1 MKNYKLLFGL
11 FFFTISIFS
20 ICLANPSISK
30 KWYEDGRIIS
40 STGKKAQLDLQNVY
54 DGLEY
59 QNKTYIVGFKING
72 DGINTPQIVEV
83 SEDLKEIQYWTFDSI
98 INDVFVYKR
107 SIYANNI
114 AGRVFELAGGSWK
127 EANLSFPENS
137 QVVFSDGM
145 EQLVVCHSASLPMTA
160 SHKGGC
166 YSISPNWRYDFTWFD
181 LAPKVCGGKLN
192 IYENKVSGGVF
203 RVLSLES
210 GQILYS
216 KLLSTPPENIC
227 DVEQK

>member
-1 MKNYKLLFGL
+1 MKNCKLLFGL

-20 ICLANPSISK
+20 VCFANPPISK
-30 KWYEDGRIIS
+30 KWYEDGRIVS
-40 STGKKAQLDLQNVY
+40 STGKKVQLDLQNVY

-59 QNKTYIVGFKING
+59 RNKTYIVGFKINS
-72 DGINTPQIVEV
+72 DGINTPQIAEV

-114 AGRVFELAGGSWK
+114 AGKVFELTGDSWK

-181 LAPKVCGGKLN
+181 LAPKVCGNKLY

-210 GQILYS
+210 GQVLYS
-216 KLLSTPPENIC
+216 KLLSTPPGNIC